1 MKVSYNWL
9 KEYVNTTVSPEEL
22 GEKMTRAGI
31 ELDAI
36 EYRGRELK
44 NVVVAEIVS
53 CEAHPE
59 SRKLHICRVN
69 TGSEELQIVCGAP
82 NAREGIK
89 VALAL
94 PGAELPG
101 GIKIGI
107 AKLAGIESS
116 GMLCSGAEL
125 GIDERDNAGIMELP
139 AEFKLGEDIVKALA
153 LEDAVLDFEL
163 TPNRAD
169 CMGMLNVAREVGSI
183 TGEEVCPPQ
192 IAYAEL
198 GPDIN
203 TMFKLRVEANDL
215 CPRYTARLV
224 QGVKIAPSPQWMQNY
239 LLAAGM
245 RPINNVVDISN
256 FVMLELNHPIHTFDY
271 QTLKGHEI
279 IVRRAAEGEQ
289 METLDGKM
297 RDLDT
302 ETLMIADA
310 ERPVCIAGIMGGM
323 ETEVTDSTTD
333 ILIEA
338 ACFNSKC
345 IRRSA
350 RKYNIPSEASMRF
363 EKGVDVDTTDLAARR
378 VAQLLVELCGGVA
391 ARGCVDVYPEPVAE
405 KKITLSVKK
414 LNNLLGTDYT
424 LEDAAEIMRR
434 LNFPMERVGEDLLV
448 FVPNYRL
455 DITIPEDLI
464 EEIARLKGYDNIPTS
479 LPDGAMTQGG
489 RDAKQS
495 FVYDLTHKCA
505 ALGLREAVC
514 YSFISPDEWDKLLL
528 AENHAWRN
536 VKAIL
541 NPINEDQ
548 SIMRTSLLPGLLNSL
563 SRNVRKRNQEVA
575 LFEEGVVFLPQAN
588 EELADEDPRLG
599 FVLYGA
605 EKSAWNKKPVAF
617 DFFYAKGII
626 DALFAPY
633 GIAYSLERPDREAY
647 PFLHSGKSAVVLVN
661 GEIIGYFGE
670 LHPTAAA
677 NYDLDGGIAAELR
690 LLPLLAVA
698 KTVPVCESIS
708 KYPAVTRD
716 ICVIGEESVPAEE
729 AAKLIRSIGGEI
741 LKSVELFDVYQGAS
755 LGEGKR
761 SLAFA
766 LNFQSVERTLTDK
779 EIDSVFEQIVSE
791 LNSQLGLAL
800 R

>member
-36 EYRGRELK
+36 EYRGRDLK
-44 NVVVAEIVS
+44 NVIVAEIVS
-53 CEAHPE
+53 CEDHPE
-59 SRKLHICRVN
+59 SRKLHICKVN

-82 NAREGIK
+82 NAREGLK

-107 AKLAGIESS
+107 AKLAGVESS

-139 AEFKLGEDIVKALA
+139 ADFRLGQDIVKALA

-183 TGEEVCPPQ
+183 TGEPVCAPR

-203 TMFKLRVEANDL
+203 TMFKLRVEATDL

-224 QGVKIAPSPQWMQNY
+224 QGVRIAPSPQWMQNY

-271 QTLKGHEI
+271 QTLKGSEI
-279 IVRRAAEGEQ
+279 IVRRAAAGEQ

-323 ETEVTDSTTD
+323 ETEVTDCTTD

-405 KKITLSVKK
+405 KKITLSIKK
-414 LNNLLGTDYT
+414 VNNLLGTNYT
-424 LEDAAEIMRR
+424 LEEAAQIMRR
-434 LNFPMERVGEDLLV
+434 LNFPMEREGEDLLV

-495 FVYDLTHKCA
+495 FVYGLTHKCA
-505 ALGLREAVC
+505 TLGLREAVC
-514 YSFISPDEWDKLLL
+514 YSFISPAEWDKLLL

-536 VKAIL
+536 VKSIL

-548 SIMRTSLLPGLLNSL
+548 SIMRTSLLPGLLNCL
-563 SRNVRKRNQEVA
+563 SRNVRKRNQDVA
-575 LFEEGVVFLPQAN
+575 LFEEGVVFIPQEN

-605 EKSAWNKKPVAF
+605 EKSAWNKKPAAF
-617 DFFYAKGII
+617 DFFYAKGLL
-626 DALFAPY
+626 DAMLAPY
-633 GIAYSLERPDREAY
+633 GIAYSLERPEREEY
-647 PFLHSGKSAVVLVN
+647 PFLHPGKSAAVLVN
-661 GEIIGYFGE
+661 GEKVGYFGE
-670 LHPTAAA
+670 LHPTVAE
-677 NYDLDGGIAAELR
+677 NYDIDGGIVAELR
-690 LLPLLAVA
+690 LLPLLAIA
-698 KTVPVCESIS
+698 KTVPVCEGIS

-716 ICVIGEESVPAEE
+716 ICVIGEESVPAE
-729 AAKLIRSIGGEI
+729 AAAELIRSIGGDI
-741 LKSVELFDVYQGAS
+741 LKNVELFDVYQGAS
-755 LGEGKR
+755 LGEGMR

-779 EIDSVFEQIVSE
+779 EIDSVFEQIVAE
-791 LNSQLGLAL
+791 LKSQLGLSL